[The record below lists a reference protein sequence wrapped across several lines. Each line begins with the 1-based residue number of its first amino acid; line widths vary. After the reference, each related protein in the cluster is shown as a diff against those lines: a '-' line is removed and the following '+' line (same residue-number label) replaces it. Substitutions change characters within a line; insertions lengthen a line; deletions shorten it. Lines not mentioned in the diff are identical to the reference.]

1 MFTKHFFSNVTNYK
15 QGKVVK
21 FVSDR
26 LRGKT
31 FVKKRTYLHNLQQQ
45 TGLIRFCQGKLEH
58 YLVILIKVLI
68 EKFSK
73 AACYPKT

>member
-1 MFTKHFFSNVTNYK
+1 M
-15 QGKVVK
+15 K

-31 FVKKRTYLHNLQQQ
+31 FVKKRTYLHNLKHH
-45 TGLIRFCQGKLEH
+45 TGLIRFWQGKLKH
-58 YLVILIKVLI
+58 FLIILTKVLI

-73 AACYPKT
+73 AC

>member
-1 MFTKHFFSNVTNYK
+1 
-15 QGKVVK
+15 VK
-21 FVSDR
+21 FVTDR

-45 TGLIRFCQGKLEH
+45 TGLIRFWQGKLEH

-73 AACYPKT
+73 TACYSLHRSQLIQLQEPEYPFLGN